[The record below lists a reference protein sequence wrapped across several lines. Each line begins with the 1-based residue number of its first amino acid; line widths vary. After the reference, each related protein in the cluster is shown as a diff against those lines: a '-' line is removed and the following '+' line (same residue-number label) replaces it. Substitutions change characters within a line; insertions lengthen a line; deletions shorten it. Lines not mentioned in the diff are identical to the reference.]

1 MLHFWLPVY
10 AICALYLLAAVL
22 WPLLPCKLRRHVLR
36 GAIPENRQTAADRL
50 FRRALLQFAV
60 LFAAVDFMLMRTLC
74 LTPEKDQQLA
84 AAAAAVLQI
93 AAVLLIPPSVQ
104 RGLRATP
111 SNGQGSTVTERANA
125 KVNLTLAVGAKR
137 PDGYHEVETV
147 MTAVDLFDTVTV
159 SRHPGIRDE
168 LICDPPVTER
178 PEDNLCVKALRVFF
192 QELGVKEDFVTITL
206 QKRIPT
212 QAGLGGGSSDAA
224 AVLRGLRTLYAPD
237 MTDTRLE
244 EMAAEL
250 GSDVPYFIRGGTVLA
265 TGRGE
270 RLAPLPSMPECWFV
284 IVKPEESHSTAAMYA
299 AIDRATAQ
307 TVSDSQT
314 VLEGLR
320 NGDLSDIAAGLHN
333 DFQQVLPEGSA
344 VPAIVSLLREQG
356 ALNAQMTG
364 SGSAVFGLFRN
375 REDAEA
381 VAGVLKETYPY
392 TFCVQQV

>member
-74 LTPEKDQQLA
+74 LMPEKDQQLA

-111 SNGQGSTVTERANA
+111 SKGQGSTVTEIANA
-125 KVNLTLAVGAKR
+125 KVNLTLAVGTKR

-244 EMAAEL
+244 EMATEL
-250 GSDVPYFIRGGTVLA
+250 GSDVPYFIRGGTAAA

-270 RLAPLPSMPECWFV
+270 RLALLPPMPECWFV

-299 AIDRATAQ
+299 AIDSVKAERGA
-307 TVSDSQT
+307 DSQCMRQ
-314 VLEGLR
+314 GLAA
-320 NGDLSDIAAGLHN
+320 GDLRQIAAGLSN

-344 VPAIVSLLREQG
+344 VPAIVRLLREQG

-364 SGSAVFGLFRN
+364 SGSAVYGLFRD
-375 REDAEA
+375 RENAEA
-381 VAGVLKETYPY
+381 AVGVLKETYPH